1 MEENLIEDMRQR
13 IYDYL
18 QQQKEL
24 ELADIEA
31 NSLLTDEEKVEAG
44 LLIKDAQV
52 VKVCDNQY
60 ELHTTEDNT
69 KLRVGDSV
77 KLTSSNFF
85 DKAKIIDLYL
95 DGLSI
100 ETSAAL
106 SVNDLVDIEAVSY
119 THLTLP
125 TT

>member
-1 MEENLIEDMRQR
+1 MEENLIEDMHQR

-44 LLIKDAQV
+44 LLIKDALV

-77 KLTSSNFF
+77 KLSSCSSL
-85 DKAKIIDLYL
+85 IRLRL
-95 DGLSI
+95 
-100 ETSAAL
+100 
-106 SVNDLVDIEAVSY
+106 
-119 THLTLP
+119 LTFILMA
-125 TT
+125 

>member
-1 MEENLIEDMRQR
+1 MEENVIEDMRKR

-31 NSLLTDEEKVEAG
+31 NSQLTDEEKVEAG

-77 KLTSSNFF
+77 KLGGV
-85 DKAKIIDLYL
+85 I
-95 DGLSI
+95 
-100 ETSAAL
+100 
-106 SVNDLVDIEAVSY
+106 
-119 THLTLP
+119 
-125 TT
+125 

>member
-1 MEENLIEDMRQR
+1 MGENVIEDMRKR

-31 NSLLTDEEKVEAG
+31 NSQLTDEEKVEAG

-69 KLRVGDSV
+69 KIRVGDSV
-77 KLTSSNFF
+77 KLSSCSSL
-85 DKAKIIDLYL
+85 IRLRL
-95 DGLSI
+95 
-100 ETSAAL
+100 
-106 SVNDLVDIEAVSY
+106 
-119 THLTLP
+119 LTFILMA
-125 TT
+125 

>member
-1 MEENLIEDMRQR
+1 MEENVIEDMRKR

-31 NSLLTDEEKVEAG
+31 NSLLTDDEKVEAG

-52 VKVCDNQY
+52 VKACDNQY

-77 KLTSSNFF
+77 RISNRYISAN
-85 DKAKIIDLYL
+85 AKIIDLYL
-95 DGLSI
+95 CLINNFGNWFY
-100 ETSAAL
+100 
-106 SVNDLVDIEAVSY
+106 VN
-119 THLTLP
+119 
-125 TT
+125 